1 MRKVETDLNS
11 SVALLRWSAGIE
23 DSYSPKK
30 KKCNFSQDNVE
41 IDMLKVSRSYPGRI
55 WYNPQEL
62 CNCNEK
68 LSCL

>member
-30 KKCNFSQDNVE
+30 E
-41 IDMLKVSRSYPGRI
+41 M
-55 WYNPQEL
+55 
-62 CNCNEK
+62 
-68 LSCL
+68 

>member
-30 KKCNFSQDNVE
+30 RNV
-41 IDMLKVSRSYPGRI
+41 IFLKTMSR
-55 WYNPQEL
+55 L
-62 CNCNEK
+62 TC
-68 LSCL
+68 